1 MLWSKYKDEYRRNL
15 SLAMP
20 VVAAQLGQ
28 VVVRL
33 ADSAM
38 VGRLGAEPLAA
49 VSFGGAVFFILFTFG
64 MGLAMGLTPLAGEA
78 FARGKHRRVGEY
90 LSNAAVLY
98 PIVGLLIFA
107 VQYAL
112 VPFMPSMNQPEEV
125 IELAVPY
132 YEWLVW
138 SMIPLMIFLP
148 FKQFLEGIGNTRVS
162 MNIIVASNIL
172 NIALNWVFIYGNLGF
187 EAMGAAGAGF
197 ATFVSRLVMPFMIVP
212 YCMRKPQL
220 RCYTSRVGRGGAISR
235 LKIAKLLAVGLPIAA
250 QMVMEGGTF
259 ALSSIMVGWIGTVEL
274 AANQVA
280 IAMSSTAFMI
290 VVGIS
295 AATTIRVSHEYG
307 LRDLGALR
315 HAATA
320 SFHIGLAWNMFTALI
335 FIGFRHQ
342 IPMFFTSDPQVCE
355 VISRLLIYLVAFQ
368 IFDGLQCLSIGVLR
382 GMQDVTV
389 TMVVAFIS
397 YILLNL
403 PVGYL
408 CAFVFG
414 WGVDGIW
421 VGFIVGLAVAAL
433 LFQLRLRYKVRRMA
447 VEGFRV

>member
-1 MLWSKYKDEYRRNL
+1 MFWSKYRDEYRRNL

-28 VVVRL
+28 VVVQL

-38 VGRLGAEPLAA
+38 VGRLGAGPLAA

-64 MGLAMGLTPLAGEA
+64 MGLAMGLTPLTGEA

-90 LSNAAVLY
+90 LSNAVVLY
-98 PIVGLLIFA
+98 PLVGLLIFA
-107 VQYAL
+107 VQYSL
-112 VPFMPSMNQPEEV
+112 VPLMPYMNQPEEV
-125 IELAVPY
+125 IELAAPY
-132 YEWLVW
+132 YKWLVW
-138 SMIPLMIFLP
+138 SIIPLMIFLP
-148 FKQFLEGIGNTRVS
+148 FKQFLEGIGNTKVS
-162 MNIIVASNIL
+162 MNIIVASNIV

-197 ATFVSRLVMPFMIVP
+197 ATFISRLTMPLMIIP
-212 YCMRKPQL
+212 YCLRKPQFS
-220 RCYTSRVGRGGAISR
+220 RYTSRLGRGGDISR
-235 LKIAKLLAVGLPIAA
+235 LKIAKLLVVGLPIAA

-280 IAMSSTAFMI
+280 ITMSSTAFMI

-307 LRDLGALR
+307 LRDLRALR

-320 SFHIGLAWNMFTALI
+320 SFHIGLSWNLFTALV
-335 FIGFRHQ
+335 FIVFRHR
-342 IPMFFTSDPQVCE
+342 IPFLFTSDPEVCE
-355 VISRLLIYLVAFQ
+355 VISRLLIYLGAFQ
-368 IFDGLQCLSIGVLR
+368 IFDGVQCLSIGILR
-382 GMQDVTV
+382 GIQDVAI
-389 TMVVAFIS
+389 TMGVAFVS

-433 LFQLRLRYKVRRMA
+433 LFQLRLRYKLRRMA
-447 VEGFRV
+447 EEGFRV